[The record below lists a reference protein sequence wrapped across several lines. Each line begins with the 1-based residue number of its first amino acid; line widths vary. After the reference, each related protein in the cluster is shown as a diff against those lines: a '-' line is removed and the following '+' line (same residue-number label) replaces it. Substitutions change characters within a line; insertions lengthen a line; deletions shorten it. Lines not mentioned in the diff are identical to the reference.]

1 MRQKLRLDKMAGM
14 ARQATPKNF
23 PVRHFV
29 HSLPILID
37 LCETIVLNQY
47 VTYNQSSC
55 AFEHIRCLVH
65 RLMHSQPRYM
75 ELLDPLRQP
84 ALQDGN
90 ISEHY
95 EVRRL
100 LGEGGFGH
108 VFEAWDAKLC
118 RSVALKRLKP
128 QADVVHPEKLINE
141 ARLAASLRHA
151 AFVRIFSIEGQG
163 TGQSI
168 VMELVEGQTLGQ
180 FMHSG
185 GATTE
190 AALDI
195 AYQIADAM
203 DEAHAMDLVH
213 GDLKPSNLMLEANGK
228 VRILDF
234 GLARHM
240 DPQATQTTTLCDL
253 QGTIAY
259 MAPERLMGRLPDTR
273 GDVYALG
280 AMLYEMLAGQRHFA
294 HLNGLALAAAHMQ
307 ATEPWPDLPDTVPPA
322 INALVR
328 AMTAYEPADRP
339 RTMRDVREAIGAQRG
354 EAATSATP
362 LINEK
367 LAGKELPTTVSIQLP
382 IPRKR
387 TLTWG
392 AAIALLAVL
401 AGWQLPNILPVV
413 KSFVTA
419 EKAPAPY
426 SEMASMAAGM
436 DALRIFDRDTSQKQA
451 IDQFTLVLQHNP
463 DNAAAAAGLSLA
475 STLRYIGN
483 GRDDT
488 WLQRADVNAKQA
500 LAADNQLALA
510 HVAQAWVYE
519 VQGKYEDALREAT
532 ISLNLEPNN
541 LLGLYSKARLY
552 IFGQQ
557 FDLAK
562 AILDQGLAI
571 YPKERLFNTQ
581 LGYLYYKKGDYVKAE
596 QAFRK
601 SIQMDPESPSS
612 YAYLNA
618 ALLRQNRND
627 EALQVLQQGLQ
638 VRPHWE
644 LYTNLGT
651 SLFAKGDYLGAVQAF
666 ENAVSEKKG
675 SPGIYLLW
683 ANLADAQRWIPAQ
696 VQASKQSYLRA
707 ITLLR
712 PMLERTPNDI
722 TMSSRMALYQAYVE
736 EKQQALTRV
745 RQVLSLAPK
754 VADIQFRAALTLE
767 LTGNR
772 NEALDA
778 LLQASKLGYPLN
790 LIESAPD
797 LLNLRRDAR
806 YQQFLITLE
815 RDSKK

>member
-1 MRQKLRLDKMAGM
+1 
-14 ARQATPKNF
+14 
-23 PVRHFV
+23 
-29 HSLPILID
+29 
-37 LCETIVLNQY
+37 
-47 VTYNQSSC
+47 
-55 AFEHIRCLVH
+55 
-65 RLMHSQPRYM
+65 M
-75 ELLDPLRQP
+75 ELLDSLRQP
-84 ALQDGN
+84 PLQDST
-90 ISEHY
+90 ISGHY

-128 QADVVHPEKLINE
+128 QADVLHPEKLINE

-151 AFVRIFSIEGQG
+151 AFVRIFAIEGQG

-180 FMHSG
+180 FMHG
-185 GATTE
+185 GKAE
-190 AALDI
+190 LQSALDI

-213 GDLKPSNLMLEANGK
+213 GDLKPSNLMLEASGK

-234 GLARHM
+234 GLARHI

-307 ATEPWPDLPDTVPPA
+307 ATEPWPDLPEAVPPA

-328 AMTAYEPADRP
+328 AMTAHDPAERP
-339 RTMRDVREAIGAQRG
+339 RTMRDVREALGAQRG
-354 EAATSATP
+354 EAVTEAAPLADATP
-362 LINEK
+362 T
-367 LAGKELPTTVSIQLP
+367 KEEPPASVSIRLP
-382 IPRKR
+382 LPRKR
-387 TLTWG
+387 TLKWG
-392 AAIALLAVL
+392 AGVALLAVL
-401 AGWQLPNILPVV
+401 AGWQLPNILPAV
-413 KSFVTA
+413 KSFVTG

-436 DALRIFDRDTSQKQA
+436 EALRVFDRDTSQAQA
-451 IDQFTLVLQHNP
+451 IGHFMTVLQHNP
-463 DNAAAAAGLSLA
+463 GNAAAAAGLSLA
-475 STLRYIGN
+475 SSLRYAGN

-500 LAADNQLALA
+500 LAADDQLALA
-510 HVAQAWVYE
+510 HVAQAWVLE
-519 VQGKYEDALREAT
+519 FQGKNDEALRET
-532 ISLNLEPNN
+532 TTSLNLEPAN
-541 LLGLYSKARLY
+541 LLGLYGKARLY
-552 IFGQQ
+552 IAAHQ
-557 FDLAK
+557 FDLAHTVLK
-562 AILDQGLAI
+562 QAIAAH
-571 YPKERLFNTQ
+571 PNERMFNTL
-581 LGYLYYKKGDYVKAE
+581 LGQMYYRKSDYATAE
-596 QAFRK
+596 QIFRK
-601 SIQMDPESPSS
+601 SIRMDPQSPNA
-612 YAYLNA
+612 YAHLNA
-618 ALLRQNRND
+618 TLLRQNRED
-627 EALQVLQQGLQ
+627 EALAVIQQGLL
-638 VRPHWE
+638 VHPHWE

-651 SLFAKGDYLGAVQAF
+651 SLFAKGDFLGAVQAF

-675 SPGIYLLW
+675 SPGTYLLW
-683 ANLADAQRWIPAQ
+683 ANLADAQRWVPTLS
-696 VQASKQSYLRA
+696 QASKQSYLRA
-707 ITLLR
+707 ITLLQ
-712 PMLERTPNDI
+712 PMLARMPNDI
-722 TMSSRMALYQAYVE
+722 TLNSRMALYQAYAG
-736 EKQQALTRV
+736 EKEAALANVQQA
-745 RQVLSLAPK
+745 LSLAPQI
-754 VADIQFRAALTLE
+754 ADVQFRAALTHE

-772 NEALDA
+772 SKALTA

-806 YQQFLITLE
+806 YQQFLINLE

>member
-1 MRQKLRLDKMAGM
+1 
-14 ARQATPKNF
+14 
-23 PVRHFV
+23 
-29 HSLPILID
+29 
-37 LCETIVLNQY
+37 
-47 VTYNQSSC
+47 
-55 AFEHIRCLVH
+55 
-65 RLMHSQPRYM
+65 M
-75 ELLDPLRQP
+75 ELLDSLRQP
-84 ALQDGN
+84 PLQDDT
-90 ISEHY
+90 ISGHY

-128 QADVVHPEKLINE
+128 QADVLHPEKLINE
-141 ARLAASLRHA
+141 ARLAASLKHA
-151 AFVRIFSIEGQG
+151 AFVRIFAIEGQG

-180 FMHSG
+180 FMHG
-185 GATTE
+185 GKADLQ

-213 GDLKPSNLMLEANGK
+213 GDLKPSNLMLEADGQ

-234 GLARHM
+234 GLARHI

-294 HLNGLALAAAHMQ
+294 HLNGLALASAHMQ
-307 ATEPWPDLPDTVPPA
+307 ATEPWPDLPDSVPPA

-328 AMTAYEPADRP
+328 AMTAHDPAERP
-339 RTMRDVREAIGAQRG
+339 RTMRDVREALGVQQIP
-354 EAATSATP
+354 AAT
-362 LINEK
+362 
-367 LAGKELPTTVSIQLP
+367 TTALDADSKPAQPAKPPVSIAIELQVP
-382 IPRKR
+382 VKR
-387 TLTWG
+387 
-392 AAIALLAVL
+392 ALLAASAIVL
-401 AGWQLPNILPVV
+401 LGLGVWQGPKLWATVSSQYAT
-413 KSFVTA
+413 K
-419 EKAPAPY
+419 PY
-426 SEMASMAAGM
+426 SEMAAMQAGM
-436 DALRIFDRDTSQKQA
+436 EALRLFDRDTSQAQA
-451 IDQFTLVLQHNP
+451 IGHFMTVLQHNP
-463 DNAAAAAGLSLA
+463 SNAAAAAGLSLA
-475 STLRYIGN
+475 SSFRYTGN
-483 GRDDT
+483 GRDAT
-488 WLQRADVNAKQA
+488 WLQRADVSAKQA

-510 HVAQAWVYE
+510 HVAQAWVLE
-519 VQGKYEDALREAT
+519 FQGKNDEALHEAN

-541 LLGLYSKARLY
+541 MLALYGKARLH
-552 IFGQQ
+552 IAAHN
-557 FDLAK
+557 FDLAHAVLK
-562 AILDQGLAI
+562 QAVAA
-571 YPKERLFNTQ
+571 YPNERMFDMS
-581 LGYLYYKKGDYVKAE
+581 LGVLNYRKGDYAAAE
-596 QAFRK
+596 QIFRK
-601 SIQMDPESPSS
+601 CISMDPQSPGA

-618 ALLRQNRND
+618 TLLRQNRED
-627 EALQVLQQGLQ
+627 EALAVLQQGLL

-675 SPGIYLLW
+675 SPGTYLLW
-683 ANLADAQRWIPAQ
+683 ANLADAQRWVPSLA
-696 VQASKQSYLRA
+696 QASKQSYLRA
-707 ITLLR
+707 IALLQ
-712 PMLERTPNDI
+712 PMLARMPNDI
-722 TMSSRMALYQAYVE
+722 TLNSRMALYQAYAG
-736 EKQQALTRV
+736 EKEAALANV
-745 RQVLSLAPK
+745 QHALNLAPQI
-754 VADIQFRAALTLE
+754 ADVQFRAALTHE

-772 NEALDA
+772 SKALAA

-806 YQQFLITLE
+806 YQQFLINLE
-815 RDSKK
+815 RDRKK